1 MATPLSTRLKVLIQE
16 TDIETDPLLVADC
29 ARLLSEVQQWEEK
42 GGRLEKRVAS
52 LETSGRAPSGSNLG
66 KSLAELAY
74 EVLVDDDRP
83 MPYREIAAVI
93 KSRGFTHAR
102 EPKNPEKQLAD
113 SVWTAMYEDDRF
125 TKVGRGIFDLT
136 ERLGQAAA

>member
-1 MATPLSTRLKVLIQE
+1 MNKVLSDRLRRLIQE
-16 TDIETDPLLVADC
+16 TDLDVNPLLVSDG

-42 GGRLEKRVAS
+42 GRRLEIRLAALERSTESSIS
-52 LETSGRAPSGSNLG
+52 LDKG
-66 KSLAELAY
+66 KSLADWAY
-74 EVLVDDDRP
+74 EVLIDHGGP

-93 KSRGFTHAR
+93 RSRGFKHAR

-125 TKVGRGIFDLT
+125 TKVGRGVFDLT
-136 ERLGQAAA
+136 ERL